1 MSQEKLRE
9 LGIEKE
15 ASYIISV
22 INPKIPKQSNLPAT
36 EKPPKYPQEVL
47 NEFNENENF
56 VSLERDTKFIDYQNA
71 QIILVGAREGR
82 DAIKRE
88 TGIEIEES
96 SQSADIFNKLRVRKD
111 KVPIR
116 PLIEGKL
123 E

>member
-1 MSQEKLRE
+1 LST
-9 LGIEKE
+9 
-15 ASYIISV
+15 S
-22 INPKIPKQSNLPAT
+22 T
-36 EKPPKYPQEVL
+36 
-47 NEFNENENF
+47 
-56 VSLERDTKFIDYQNA
+56 VSKDTKFIDYQNA

-82 DAIKRE
+82 DAIKNE
-88 TGIEIEES
+88 IGIEIEDI